1 MQRIATIY
9 FTLQSHGSTIE
20 IVLRYERDHMA
31 YPEDYWRIAVSLE
44 QHGRNWEAE
53 NMVENCTCMYLVDN
67 LKKGTQDVLKKIV
80 A

>member
-1 MQRIATIY
+1 
-9 FTLQSHGSTIE
+9 
-20 IVLRYERDHMA
+20 MA